1 MRALTAIVVLG
12 LAGLAGLGGVRADD
26 PADTCSVPDSL
37 LSADNALNR
46 VAAAVTK
53 EHRLPI
59 TVIGTGSSMIPGKD
73 GSNIAYPARL
83 EAALKARLPNVNVTV
98 TARAKPR
105 QTAAD
110 MAQTL
115 QKVLLEDKPALV
127 IWQTGTA
134 DAMQGVDPED
144 FRTAINDG
152 IEALHAGGADV
163 ILVNMQYSPRT
174 ESMIAVGAYA
184 DGIRLVARE
193 REVPVFDRLA
203 IMRHWSDTGV
213 FDLYA
218 ATKDIT
224 LAKRVHDCIGRAL
237 AAMIIEGAHLGA
249 TGPKDHP
256 KEEDKEAK

>member
-1 MRALTAIVVLG
+1 MRALTAIVILG
-12 LAGLAGLGGVRADD
+12 LAGLAGLGGARADD
-26 PADTCSVPDSL
+26 PGSCSVPASL
-37 LSADNALNR
+37 LSPENALNR

-73 GSNIAYPARL
+73 GSNVAYPARL
-83 EAALKARLPNVNVTV
+83 EAALKAKLPNVAVTV

-115 QKVLLEDKPALV
+115 QKVLQEDKPVLV

-134 DAMQGVDPED
+134 DAMQGIDLDE
-144 FRTAINDG
+144 FRTAVNDG
-152 IEALHAGGADV
+152 IEALHAAGVDV

-174 ESMIAVGAYA
+174 DSMIAVGAYV
-184 DGIRLVARE
+184 DGMRLVGRE

-237 AAMIIEGAHLGA
+237 ASMIIEAAHLGG
-249 TGPKDHP
+249 TEPKDRP
-256 KEEDKEAK
+256 KEDKETK

>member
-1 MRALTAIVVLG
+1 MRAMTAIVILG
-12 LAGLAGLGGVRADD
+12 LAGLAGVGGARADD
-26 PADTCSVPDSL
+26 PESCSVPGYL
-37 LSADNALNR
+37 LSSENALNR

-53 EHRLPI
+53 DHRLSI

-83 EAALKARLPNVNVTV
+83 EAALKARLPNVAVTV

-110 MAQTL
+110 MAKTL
-115 QKVLLEDKPALV
+115 QKILQEDKPALV

-134 DAMQGVDPED
+134 DAMQGVDPEE
-144 FRTAINDG
+144 FRNAIYDG
-152 IEALHAGGADV
+152 VEALHAGGADV

-174 ESMIAVGAYA
+174 ESIIAVGAYA

-193 REVPVFDRLA
+193 REIPVFDRQA

-237 AAMIIEGAHLGA
+237 ASMIIEAAHLGG

-256 KEEDKEAK
+256 KENKEAK